1 MSISKF
7 FDIVQEQ
14 NRYCNHNGQIPRS
27 TFINR
32 WHSLTNGDVQ
42 AILVG
47 ATEFMGIRKVSDR
60 TLLQQIRRVGE
71 YLLSNQQFHSNVC
84 NPSLKD
90 EKNLVREYGKNF
102 TTVPDSGK
110 KIKTEFFQMMMRF
123 RELYNREMNIII
135 ENKDSD
141 IGVYDLD
148 WDGLDPEWIAPT
160 QFEKVFDYEH

>member
-1 MSISKF
+1 MSIDRF

-32 WHSLTNGDVQ
+32 WHKLTNTDVEN
-42 AILVG
+42 IIRG
-47 ATEFMGIRKVSDR
+47 AGEFMTIRKSKDR
-60 TLLQQIRRVGE
+60 VLLQQMSRVAE
-71 YLLSNQQFHSNVC
+71 YLIDNQQFHTNVC
-84 NPSLKD
+84 NPSMRE

-123 RELYNREMNIII
+123 RELYNKEMNILI

-148 WDGLDPEWIAPT
+148 WDGLDPDWIAPT
-160 QFEKVFDYEH
+160 QFEKVFEFEH

>member
-1 MSISKF
+1 MSINKF

-14 NRYCNHNGQIPRS
+14 NRYCNHNGEIPRG

-32 WHSLTNGDVQ
+32 WHNLTNNDVED
-42 AILVG
+42 IICG
-47 ATEFMGIRKVSDR
+47 AGEFMNIRNCKDR
-60 TLLQQIRRVGE
+60 VLLQQMRRVAE
-71 YLLSNQQFHSNVC
+71 YLLSNHQFHHNVC
-84 NPSLKD
+84 NPNLKD
-90 EKNLVREYGKNF
+90 EKNLAREYGKNF

-123 RELYNREMNIII
+123 RELFNREMNIII